1 MKLEGVVAMPFGYE
15 GSGFLDFPLLDLLH
29 SCPDPI
35 WCIRTADRKW
45 MFLTLGMEELL
56 RMPIPDFLVRFN
68 LGMVIHPDDVGAFNA
83 FLEEAQSDGKASA
96 EVRMIR
102 GDQSEVWVAL
112 RAVGH
117 RDESGVCKY
126 LVGIA
131 QDVSELRRYQEELRR
146 SELKWKTVLDN
157 AGEAFLTVDR
167 GGRITYVNKSFETM
181 LGYGRDRIVG
191 ESLWT
196 LVPEDQRSIID
207 YQWSLRNIRWQRRYE
222 IELLRSDGSRIPVRI
237 IATVV
242 RGFSNDTED
251 YLHFGFIDDLTKVR
265 RIDREQKDQ
274 LKFLKTLLDTIPSP
288 VFYKDSRGRYQGF
301 NRAFQELF
309 GLCDGD
315 FQMEPGSLPE
325 EFVARDVSSDMELL
339 KKPGSMS
346 FDFSMGS
353 GEDRRDFVIRKASFF
368 DHCGK
373 VGGFVGVMTEVTSMK
388 RMERVLRESKERAE
402 ASSRAKMAFVSHIS
416 HEIRTPMNAVVGLS
430 EVLLEE
436 CRDQGMR
443 KDLELIHQASS
454 SLMDILGDIL
464 DLAAVEAGK
473 LKLETVPFSIE
484 EVCSPI
490 FSLMWAEAEK
500 KGLDFVH
507 RIDPSAQGLFLGD
520 PVRVRQLLWN
530 LLSNAVKFTDRGS
543 VSTQIT
549 WKDGGV
555 LFVVSDTG
563 VGIDEAHLDRIF
575 GYFERGEDLLTRRLP
590 GTGLGLALCK
600 SLVSLMGGTI
610 GVKSRKGEGSEFSFW
625 LPLERAEGVPLPR
638 KEEDAPE
645 LPKGLKVLL
654 AEDNRANQRLM
665 TTVLRRMNLEVTTA
679 SDGEEALKLFEQ
691 EGPFDMVLM
700 DVQMPVMDGLEVT
713 RRIRSSE
720 KGTGRRTLVV
730 GLTAFS
736 SPEDRKACVE
746 AGMDRFLA
754 KPVSPARLRRELG
767 RIWAFTSEEKSLID
781 PEVLLEMADGSRDL
795 AKGFAS
801 DVLEM
806 LPGYVSSL
814 EGALESGSS
823 RQETEEAV
831 EKSLHRLKG
840 TAGYLG
846 AASLE
851 SELSNMLRRWRCSEK
866 EEVLAALPGLIDKIR
881 KLEEDL
887 KRYLGSEA

>member
-1 MKLEGVVAMPFGYE
+1 MPFGYE

-35 WCIRTADRKW
+35 WCIRTSDRKW

-56 RMPIPDFLVRFN
+56 RMPIPDFLVRFS
-68 LGMVIHPDDVGAFNA
+68 LGMVIHPDDVGSFNS
-83 FLEEAQSDGKASA
+83 FLEEAQSDGSASV
-96 EVRMIR
+96 EIRMIR

-117 RDESGVCKY
+117 CDDSGVCKY

-131 QDVSELRRYQEELRR
+131 RDVSELRRYQQELRK

-167 GGRITYVNKSFETM
+167 SGRITYVNKSFETI
-181 LGYGRDRIVG
+181 LGYDRNKVVG
-191 ESLWT
+191 ESLWA

-242 RGFSNDTED
+242 KGFSSDPED
-251 YLHFGFIDDLTKVR
+251 YLHFGFIDDLTQEK
-265 RIDREQKDQ
+265 RIYREQKDQ
-274 LKFLKTLLDTIPSP
+274 LKFLKTLLDTIPNP
-288 VFYKDSRGRYQGF
+288 VFYKDAKGRYQGF

-309 GLCDGD
+309 GLGDGD
-315 FQMEPGSLPE
+315 FQMEPEVLPE

-339 KKPGSMS
+339 KNPGTMS

-353 GEDRRDFVIRKASFF
+353 GDDRRDFVIRKASFF
-368 DHCGK
+368 DHCGR
-373 VGGFVGVMTEVTSMK
+373 VGGFVGVMTEITSMK
-388 RMERVLRESKERAE
+388 RMERVLREAKERAE
-402 ASSRAKMAFVSHIS
+402 ASSMAKMAFVSHIS

-436 CRDQGMR
+436 CRDPDMR
-443 KDLELIHQASS
+443 RDLELIHQASS

-464 DLAAVEAGK
+464 DIAAVEAGK
-473 LKLETVPFSIE
+473 LKLEMVPFSIE

-490 FSLMWAEAEK
+490 FSLMGAEAER
-500 KGLDFVH
+500 KGLDFVQ
-507 RIDPSAQGLFLGD
+507 RIDRSARGFFLGD
-520 PVRVRQLLWN
+520 PLRVRQLLWN
-530 LLSNAVKFTDRGS
+530 LLSNAVKFTERGT
-543 VSTQIT
+543 VSTRIT

-563 VGIDEAHLDRIF
+563 VGIDEEHLDRIF

-610 GVKSRKGEGSEFSFW
+610 EVRSSKGEGSEFSFW
-625 LPLERAEGVPLPR
+625 LPLERASEAALP
-638 KEEDAPE
+638 KKDQEPEVPE

-654 AEDNRANQRLM
+654 AEDNWANQRLM
-665 TTVLRRMNLEVTTA
+665 TTVLRRMGLDVLCA
-679 SDGEEALKLFEQ
+679 SDGKEALGIFEQ

-713 RRIRSSE
+713 RRIRGME
-720 KGTGRRTLVV
+720 KGSGRRTLIV

-754 KPVSPARLRRELG
+754 KPVSPARLRKELG
-767 RIWAFTSEEKSLID
+767 RIWAFTSKEKSLID
-781 PEVLLEMADGSRDL
+781 PEVILEMADGSRDL

-801 DVLEM
+801 DVLKM
-806 LPGYVSSL
+806 LPAYVRSL
-814 EGALESGSS
+814 EDAVEHRSLDGNGGDM
-823 RQETEEAV
+823 V

-846 AASLE
+846 ASSLE
-851 SELSNMLRRWRCSEK
+851 KDLSEMLLRWRGQDREQVIESLPDLVDKLKGLEEELRR
-866 EEVLAALPGLIDKIR
+866 
-881 KLEEDL
+881 
-887 KRYLGSEA
+887 YLVDG